1 MTNKEIK
8 TYKYCQLR
16 ELAEEK
22 YLLNQDFLQYCNYA
36 NNFNNDNIYHFYYV
50 YDLEII
56 LDNLQENE
64 IGNYFNKFESETEK
78 VIEVLKC
85 KNYINELIN
94 KMAKNKIQFVFVD

>member
-8 TYKYCQLR
+8 TYKYCNLR
-16 ELAEEK
+16 ELSEVK
-22 YLLNQDFLQYCNYA
+22 YLDNQNFLEFCNYA
-36 NNFNNDNIYHFYYV
+36 DDSNNGIIYHFYYV

-78 VIEVLKC
+78 AIEVLKC
-85 KNYINELIN
+85 KNYLNELIN

>member
-8 TYKYCQLR
+8 TYKYCHLR
-16 ELAEEK
+16 ELSDVK

-36 NNFNNDNIYHFYYV
+36 NNFNNDNTYHFYYV

-64 IGNYFNKFESETEK
+64 IGNYFNKFESETGK
-78 VIEVLKC
+78 AIEVLKC
-85 KNYINELIN
+85 KNYLNELIN